1 VEALA
6 RVAPPL
12 GECGERAGVLHALG
26 DHRQAEVGGQV
37 DGRPDDHG
45 VGRVVRGTRDE
56 DPVDL
61 DLVDRQPL
69 ETGRA
74 CAPATDSV
82 GPVTSRMTAPPPTL
96 RLRVQLSGSQLDAR
110 RGVVRV
116 SGATM
121 AALGLSA
128 WDTVSLTPAAGTGGP
143 TAALVAAAPPGT
155 HPFVLLADRLTL
167 ANLGLPEGAD
177 VDVGPLAVPEC
188 RRVLVAPPEQVRY
201 LADRLAADTVRLAL
215 LGKVLRPGD
224 RVALVPQDFSLPP
237 SVAPVSLGRAA
248 VELRTVLGPDWQGLT
263 LTVTDAEPVGPSRV
277 TMATVVA
284 VEGGSATG
292 TSATPV
298 PSPPERAG
306 GTASS
311 RVPAAPPAPPPPG
324 LDEPLRDL
332 TEWLDLDFHH
342 RELLERLGSGRR
354 LGVLVTGAAGSGK
367 VSVVRA
373 AAAAVG
379 AGVVH
384 VWGPELAGLTAD
396 AALSRLAGAADR
408 AAAAEP
414 SVLLVEDVDA
424 VVPVDAAQVGPALLA
439 ELRRRVADGRL
450 AVVCT
455 TSRPEACDPRLREP
469 GLLERE
475 VAIPLLTRLQRREV
489 LGRLT
494 EPLPLG
500 AEVDLDDAA
509 GRTPGFVLA
518 DLVSLVHEA
527 GVRAAHRHREAGR
540 TEAAGESAGAPPTLV
555 AADLEAALGVV
566 RPSTAED
573 RALEAP
579 DLSLDDVGD
588 MEKVKAALTE
598 AALWPLSHP
607 DTFARLGVDPPRG
620 VLLYGPPGC
629 GKTFLVRALAGTGQ
643 LTVFPVKGAEVMTKW
658 VGESE
663 RGLREVFRRARRS
676 APAMVFL
683 DEIDAL
689 APRRGQSTDSGV
701 SDRLVATL
709 LTELDGIERLTDV
722 VVVGATNRPD
732 LVDPAVL
739 RPGRLERLVYAPP
752 PDAPARAAILRA
764 AAKRSPLA
772 GDVDLDE
779 VARRCEGYSAA
790 DCAALVREAALTA
803 MRRSMTSAEITMA
816 DVAAAL
822 TAVRPSLDPM
832 QVLQLEQFAAAREAA
847 G

>member
-1 VEALA
+1 VTT
-6 RVAPPL
+6 
-12 GECGERAGVLHALG
+12 
-26 DHRQAEVGGQV
+26 
-37 DGRPDDHG
+37 
-45 VGRVVRGTRDE
+45 GT
-56 DPVDL
+56 
-61 DLVDRQPL
+61 
-69 ETGRA
+69 
-74 CAPATDSV
+74 
-82 GPVTSRMTAPPPTL
+82 TAAPTL
-96 RLRVQLSGSQLDAR
+96 RLRVELSGSQLDAR

-128 WDTVSLTPAAGTGGP
+128 WDTVSLTPVTATGRP
-143 TAALVAAAPPGT
+143 TGALVAAAPPGT

-167 ANLGLPEGAD
+167 ANLRLAEGAD
-177 VDVGPLAVPEC
+177 VDVGPLAVPGC
-188 RRVLVAPPEQVRY
+188 RRVVVAPPEQVGHV
-201 LADRLAADTVRLAL
+201 ADRLAADTVRLAL
-215 LGKVLRPGD
+215 LGKVISPGEQ
-224 RVALVPQDFSLPP
+224 VALVPQDFSLPP

-248 VELRTVLGPDWQGLT
+248 VELRSVLGSDWQGLT
-263 LTVTDAEPVGPSRV
+263 LTVTDAEPAGPSRV

-284 VEGGSATG
+284 VAGGGSTA

-306 GTASS
+306 
-311 RVPAAPPAPPPPG
+311 VPASPAPPPPLSPPPG

-342 RELLERLGSGRR
+342 RELLQRLGSGRR
-354 LGVLVTGAAGSGK
+354 LGVLVTGTPGSGK

-379 AGVVH
+379 AGVVQ

-396 AALSRLAGAADR
+396 AALSRLAAAGDR
-408 AAAAEP
+408 AAAAAP

-424 VVPVDAAQVGPALLA
+424 IAPADAAHARPALLA
-439 ELRRRVADGRL
+439 ELRRRVADSRV

-455 TSRPEACDPRLREP
+455 TSRPEACDPRLREA

-475 VAIPLLTRLQRREV
+475 VAIPLLTRAQRREV

-494 EPLPLG
+494 EPTPLG
-500 AEVDLDDAA
+500 DDVDLDDAA
-509 GRTPGFVLA
+509 ARTPGFVLA

-527 GVRAAHRHREAGR
+527 GVRAAHRHREAPEGV
-540 TEAAGESAGAPPTLV
+540 GDLPTLG

-566 RPSTAED
+566 RPATAED

-588 MEKVKAALTE
+588 METVKAALTE
-598 AALWPLSHP
+598 AVLWPLSHP
-607 DTFARLGVDPPRG
+607 DTFARLGVDPPGG

-739 RPGRLERLVYAPP
+739 RPGRLERLVHAPP
-752 PDAPARAAILRA
+752 PDAEARAAILRA

-816 DVAAAL
+816 DVEEAL
-822 TAVRPSLDPM
+822 AAVRPSLDPV
-832 QVLQLEQFAAAREAA
+832 QVLQLEQFAAAREAS

>member
-1 VEALA
+1 MTSGSL
-6 RVAPPL
+6 
-12 GECGERAGVLHALG
+12 
-26 DHRQAEVGGQV
+26 
-37 DGRPDDHG
+37 
-45 VGRVVRGTRDE
+45 
-56 DPVDL
+56 
-61 DLVDRQPL
+61 
-69 ETGRA
+69 
-74 CAPATDSV
+74 PA
-82 GPVTSRMTAPPPTL
+82 PTL
-96 RLRVQLSGSQLDAR
+96 RLSVKLSGSQLDAR

-128 WDTVSLTPAAGTGGP
+128 WDTVSLTPAAGAGRPTG
-143 TAALVAAAPPGT
+143 ALVAAAPPGT

-167 ANLGLPEGAD
+167 ANLGLQEGAD
-177 VDVGPLAVPEC
+177 VDVGPVTVPEC
-188 RRVLVAPPEQVRY
+188 RRVVVAPPGEVGH
-201 LADRLAADTVRLAL
+201 LADRVAADTVRLAL
-215 LGKVLRPGD
+215 LGKVVRAGD

-237 SVAPVSLGRAA
+237 SVAPVSVGRAA
-248 VELRTVLGPDWQGLT
+248 VELRAVLGSDWQGVT
-263 LTVTDAEPVGPSRV
+263 LTVTDADPAGPSRV
-277 TMATVVA
+277 TMTTVVA
-284 VEGGSATG
+284 VEGGDATATSG
-292 TSATPV
+292 TPLSGASGQVDV
-298 PSPPERAG
+298 PAP
-306 GTASS
+306 
-311 RVPAAPPAPPPPG
+311 PAAPPPG
-324 LDEPLRDL
+324 LGEPLRDL

-354 LGVLVTGAAGSGK
+354 LGVLVTGTPGSGK

-379 AGVVH
+379 ARVVH
-384 VWGPELAGLTAD
+384 LWGPELAGLTGD
-396 AALSRLAGAADR
+396 AALSRLTAAGDR
-408 AAAAEP
+408 AAEAPP
-414 SVLLVEDVDA
+414 SVLLVEDIDA
-424 VVPVDAAQVGPALLA
+424 IAPADAAQARPALLA
-439 ELRRRVADGRL
+439 ELRRRVADPRI

-455 TSRPEACDPRLREP
+455 TSRPEVCDPRLREP

-475 VAIPLLTRLQRREV
+475 VAIPLFTRAQRREV

-500 AEVDLDDAA
+500 ADVDLDDVAA
-509 GRTPGFVLA
+509 RTPGFVLA

-527 GVRAAHRHREAGR
+527 GVRAAHRHREA
-540 TEAAGESAGAPPTLV
+540 AGGPDEPATVAGA
-555 AADLEAALGVV
+555 DLAGALDVV

-588 MEKVKAALTE
+588 MERVKAALTE
-598 AALWPLSHP
+598 AVLWPLSHP

-629 GKTFLVRALAGTGQ
+629 GKTFLVRALAGSGQ

-709 LTELDGIERLTDV
+709 LTEMDGIERLTDV

-732 LVDPAVL
+732 LVDPAAL

-752 PDAPARAAILRA
+752 PDAEARAAILRA

-772 GDVDLDE
+772 ADVDLDE

-803 MRRSMTSAEITMA
+803 MRRSMTSAEVTLA
-816 DVAAAL
+816 DVEAAL
-822 TAVRPSLDPM
+822 AAVRPSLDPV
-832 QVLQLEQFAAAREAA
+832 QVLQLEQFAAARAA
-847 G
+847 SG